1 MKKIM
6 KIGFGASMFE
16 KSVEDEEN
24 YIKLVKE
31 GLEDLNLYVM
41 EIENT
46 YNELDN
52 NQITADKRNQL
63 LYRLKTLEGFVS
75 NMNDVVKN
83 SLVIKVNKNMFC

>member
-1 MKKIM
+1 
-6 KIGFGASMFE
+6 MFE

>member
-1 MKKIM
+1 M